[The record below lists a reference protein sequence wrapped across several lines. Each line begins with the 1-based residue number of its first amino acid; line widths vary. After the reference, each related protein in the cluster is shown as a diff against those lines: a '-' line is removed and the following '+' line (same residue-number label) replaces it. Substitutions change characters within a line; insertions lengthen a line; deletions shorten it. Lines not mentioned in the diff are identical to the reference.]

1 MITTV
6 CRKEHFNAAHRVFN
20 ASWSLEKNIDVFGK
34 CAYENYH
41 GHNYELVVKVTGEID
56 AATGYVMDAKLLSD
70 LIKKY
75 VLEEF
80 DHKNL
85 NKQVSYFQY
94 LNPTAENIARVIY
107 DLLRKEID
115 SKLEIQIRLYETS
128 KNFVEFPASK

>member
-41 GHNYELVVKVTGEID
+41 GHNYELVVHLTGEVN
-56 AATGYVMDAKLLSD
+56 AETGYLID
-70 LIKKY
+70 LKQVSEIVKDE
-75 VLEEF
+75 VLDPF

-85 NKQVSYFQY
+85 NLDCHEFKELVPSS
-94 LNPTAENIARVIY
+94 EHIAYVIWHK
-107 DLLRKEID
+107 LRKRFSEELTL
-115 SKLEIQIRLYETS
+115 KVVLYETPR
-128 KNFVEFPASK
+128 NWVEYEGS